1 MARPQKKHDR
11 VALIACT
18 SLALGIVV
26 VMWIWSVRSVVGM
39 GVQGTKQMFSD
50 VSGVA
55 GEARRQTTP
64 SPETVA
70 AVKAG
75 IMNIVTKKQG
85 ETTTASPD
93 PSSASGS
100 SAEASTTDSSTI
112 DAVAQLMKND
122 VETYGQEPKN

>member
-1 MARPQKKHDR
+1 MPRPQKKHDR
-11 VALIACT
+11 IAFIACT
-18 SLALGIVV
+18 SLAIGIIV
-26 VMWIWSVRSVVGM
+26 VMWALSVRSVVGQ
-39 GVQGTKQMFSD
+39 GLQGTKQMFSD

-70 AVKAG
+70 AVRAG
-75 IMNIVTKKQG
+75 LKSIVTKK
-85 ETTTASPD
+85 AD